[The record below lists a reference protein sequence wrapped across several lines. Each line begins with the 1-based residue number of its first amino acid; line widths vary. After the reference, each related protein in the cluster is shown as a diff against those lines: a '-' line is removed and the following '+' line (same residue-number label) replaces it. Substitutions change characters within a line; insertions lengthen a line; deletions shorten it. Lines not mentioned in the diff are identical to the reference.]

1 MYQFLIFF
9 EIIVADDFPVNS
21 EQQQQQQQ
29 QEFRILIQLIFQ
41 FSLNPAMGLK
51 L

>member
-1 MYQFLIFF
+1 MYPFLIFF

-29 QEFRILIQLIFQ
+29 QQQQNSEFL
-41 FSLNPAMGLK
+41 FS
-51 L
+51 